1 MKSYNLGIRL
11 VRNAGPAAGGI
22 VEAAGADASSL
33 QKGKSGKVLIAYFSW
48 SGNTRG
54 IAQEIQ
60 RQTGEDWRRVIGG
73 IG

>member
-1 MKSYNLGIRL
+1 MKFYNLGIRL
-11 VRNAGPAAGGI
+11 VRNAGAVTGI
-22 VEAAGADASSL
+22 AEAAGADASSL
-33 QKGKSGKVLIAYFSW
+33 QKEKSGKVLIAYFSW